1 MKPLFKVVT
10 LLISITIIYNCS
22 AKPKPIEYGID
33 NCAFCDMT
41 IMDDKFSAELV
52 TEKGKVFKFDAI
64 ECMLR
69 YQYRKPE
76 QNYSIYLIADHSNP
90 GELVDATTS
99 TFLISNQIPSPM
111 GSYLSGYKS
120 DSDAQATMNSNGGA
134 IFNWEQIDKYIN
146 NK

>member
-1 MKPLFKVVT
+1 MKPIIQAM
-10 LLISITIIYNCS
+10 LIFIITILLFNCS
-22 AKPKPIEYGID
+22 AKPKQIEYGID

-52 TEKGKVFKFDAI
+52 TEKGKVYKFDAI

-69 YQYRKPE
+69 YQYRNTE
-76 QNYSIYLIADHSNP
+76 QNHSIYLIADYSNP

-111 GSYLSGYKS
+111 GAYLSGYKTN
-120 DSDAQATMNSNGGA
+120 SDAQATLNSNGGS
-134 IFNWEQIDKYIN
+134 IYNWEQIDKFIN